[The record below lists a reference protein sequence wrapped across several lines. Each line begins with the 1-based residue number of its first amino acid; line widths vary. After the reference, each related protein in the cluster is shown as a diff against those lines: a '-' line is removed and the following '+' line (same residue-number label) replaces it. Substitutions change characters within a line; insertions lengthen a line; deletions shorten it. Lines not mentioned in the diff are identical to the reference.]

1 MSFVEEFEEKMNEIK
16 RVHNEKVAEITD
28 KIKVATSSKQ
38 QVEKEVNLHKSC
50 GEVEEMLKVIEDRKK
65 IDAYD
70 EIIKMYQGELAE
82 IQTEVLISSS
92 MYKKYVQE
100 IRETFGTQAAEAYKK
115 VLDALNEARAALYE
129 VHQIN
134 KNAHLCA
141 DTLLSVVRATNCD
154 MGNYDTLPFSYEF
167 CMDDYIGE
175 PLGFHPYGKN
185 KKTLADCC
193 SENDLFKMLKLQ
205 IEKYSKYS
213 K

>member
-28 KIKVATSSKQ
+28 KIKVATYSKQ

-50 GEVEEMLKVIEDRKK
+50 GEVEEMLKVMEDRKK

-92 MYKKYVQE
+92 MYEKYVQE
-100 IRETFGTQAAEAYKK
+100 IRETFGTQVAEVYKK
-115 VLDALNEARAALYE
+115 ALDALNEARAALYE
-129 VHQIN
+129 AYQIN
-134 KNAHLCA
+134 ANAHLCR
-141 DTLLSVVRATNCD
+141 DMLVSVVCATRCNKE
-154 MGNYDTLPFSYEF
+154 NYDTDPFHYEF
-167 CMDDYIGE
+167 NLSDYIRE
-175 PLGFHPYGKN
+175 PLGFYPYGKN

-193 SENDLFKMLKLQ
+193 HDNDLFRQLKLQ